1 MRLVTFE
8 AGAGGPRLGAVAG
21 DQVVDLAAVAAG
33 LRRDGAAVASA
44 LALLGA
50 GARGLELA
58 AGLVEAAS
66 RGEAAWRQRLADV
79 RLRAPVPQPPKV
91 LCMAGNYAEHWKEA
105 GLTAPPRDNFAPQM
119 FIKPVTTV
127 VGPDDPIVLPGPICA
142 AVDYEGELAAVIG
155 TPGYRIPAGRA
166 LEHVAGYANFN
177 DVSGRKLTIETPRPD
192 NPRTAYFDWLN
203 GKWFDT
209 FGPLG
214 PYLLTADEV
223 PDPQALAIQ
232 TRVNGQVR
240 QSASTGDMIFSLA
253 ETIEW
258 ISRFLTLEP
267 GDLIA
272 TGTPSGVGSTTGT
285 FLQPGDVVEVE
296 VERLGVL
303 RNPVVE
309 PRRPS

>member
-1 MRLVTFE
+1 MKLVTFE
-8 AGAGGPRLGAVAG
+8 AGGVGQHLGAIDG
-21 DQVVDLAAVAAG
+21 DAVVDLAAVAG
-33 LRRDGAAVASA
+33 RLGREGGSLSSAA
-44 LALLGA
+44 ALLGA
-50 GARGLELA
+50 GTRGLDLA
-58 AGLVEAAS
+58 AGLVESS
-66 RGEAAWRQRLADV
+66 RGGEAGWRRRLAEV
-79 RLRAPVPQPPKV
+79 RLCAPVPQPPKV

-105 GLTAPPRDNFAPQM
+105 GMTAPPRDNFAPQM
-119 FIKPVTTV
+119 FIKPVTTI
-127 VGPDDPIVLPGPICA
+127 VGPDDPIVLPGPICT

-155 TPGYRIPAGRA
+155 TGGYRIPAERA
-166 LEHVAGYANFN
+166 LAHVAGYTNFN
-177 DVSGRKLTIETPRPD
+177 DVSGRKLTIEIPRPD
-192 NPRTAYFDWLN
+192 NARTGYFDWLN
-203 GKWFDT
+203 GKWFDS

-232 TRVNGQVR
+232 TRVNGQIR
-240 QSASTGDMIFSLA
+240 QTASTGDMIFTLA

-285 FLQPGDVVEVE
+285 YLQAGDVVEVE

-303 RNPVVE
+303 RNPVAAA
-309 PRRPS
+309 R